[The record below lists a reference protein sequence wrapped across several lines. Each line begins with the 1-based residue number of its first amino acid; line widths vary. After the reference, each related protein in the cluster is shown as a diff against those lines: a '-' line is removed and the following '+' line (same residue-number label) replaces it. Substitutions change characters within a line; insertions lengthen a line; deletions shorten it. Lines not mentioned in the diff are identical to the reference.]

1 MRSKSTLFPIMMN
14 KQFRLK
20 IKKTCSFMKLHVFA
34 LYETWPAGLFHLL
47 EVYVGYFAVFAAV
60 V

>member
-1 MRSKSTLFPIMMN
+1 MMN

-20 IKKTCSFMKLHVFA
+20 IKKNVQLLKLHVFA
-34 LYETWPAGLFHLL
+34 LYETWPVGLFHLL